1 MTTTYD
7 EFDGGK
13 PNQAKRN
20 SAFLEAM
27 RSQDYRL
34 ALAIARPWV
43 PSDATAAERMAWG
56 RRRRMVRALAADAA
70 DGPGNGLRRP
80 Y

>member
-1 MTTTYD
+1 MTYD

-13 PNQAKRN
+13 PNQQARN
-20 SAFLEAM
+20 AAFLEAM
-27 RSQDYRL
+27 RSQHYRL

-56 RRRRMVRALAADAA
+56 RRRRMVRALAADAV
-70 DGPGNGLRRP
+70 DGPEKRLRNP
-80 Y
+80 C